1 MPLSLIR
8 ASSGGLLAAFLC
20 CSQFAASHQ
29 ISRAPVPATS
39 PEPSTAPRSSPWN
52 NPSPELTRALQS
64 AKRSEDLLKVGD
76 LDAAVAEFK
85 GAALQGSRLSD
96 AHVAF
101 VHSVHA
107 RMIASELI
115 WEHRAGD
122 AGLLL
127 DSLAELMPTEAPDFR
142 EAILQTSDVRLY
154 IAAESNDA
162 PKALELL
169 EERRAASQ
177 RPACPDQPYFPQV
190 IAPLHHDARIAAM
203 LSEMGCQDA
212 ILEQL
217 DDLASKPMGASQ
229 FNRGLPP
236 HRRP

>member
-1 MPLSLIR
+1 M
-8 ASSGGLLAAFLC
+8 
-20 CSQFAASHQ
+20 
-29 ISRAPVPATS
+29 PATS

-76 LDAAVAEFK
+76 RDAAVAEFK

-177 RPACPDQPYFPQV
+177 RPDCPDQPYFPQV
-190 IAPLHHDARIAAM
+190 IAPLHHDARIATM
-203 LSEMGCQDA
+203 LTEMGCQGA

-217 DDLASKPMGASQ
+217 DDLASKSMGASQ